1 MGEKGEWVVK
11 AKKIYGI
18 AKETKT
24 LNVWTSHD
32 GRQFFNFGGA
42 VYLIDGM
49 PRMEDDEFLA
59 YLDVPK
65 PKRDEWDVT
74 MVPARECLVQDVC
87 DDDRELKPD
96 AVSIIV
102 SGRHMMA
109 FHMAEGGVIWMDEDK
124 LSPLSAAEW
133 RFFLRASE
141 TGETY
146 IAVFE
151 GLYLIALL
159 SYELT
164 PEIMPGEGLAD
175 RLCALAGIKEA
186 AVDAGEIIEAAK
198 QAVCDHTY
206 PTTDRDGKPIMAW
219 KTKEGY
225 DVLNALKEMY
235 DGSQ

>member
-1 MGEKGEWVVK
+1 MK

-49 PRMEDDEFLA
+49 PRMEDEEFLA

-74 MVPARECLVQDVC
+74 MHDARECLVQDVC
-87 DDDRELKPD
+87 ADDRELKPD

-102 SGRHMMA
+102 SGQHMIA
-109 FHMAEGGVIWMDEDK
+109 FHTAEGGVIWLDEDK
-124 LSPLSAAEW
+124 LSPLAAAEW

-164 PEIMPGEGLAD
+164 AEVMPGEGLAG
-175 RLCALAGIKEA
+175 RLLELAGC
-186 AVDAGEIIEAAK
+186 G
-198 QAVCDHTY
+198 QRT
-206 PTTDRDGKPIMAW
+206 
-219 KTKEGY
+219 EGRPMTEDDENEE
-225 DVLNALKEMY
+225 DVVGALKEMY
-235 DGSQ
+235 GGGADGGQ

>member
-1 MGEKGEWVVK
+1 MK

-32 GRQFFNFGGA
+32 GRQFFDFGGA

-49 PRMEDDEFLA
+49 PRMEDEEFLA

-65 PKRDEWDVT
+65 PKRDEWDV
-74 MVPARECLVQDVC
+74 MMNDARECLVQDVC
-87 DDDRELKPD
+87 SEDRELKPD
-96 AVSIIV
+96 TVSIIV
-102 SGRHMMA
+102 SGRHVIA
-109 FHMAEGGVIWMDEDK
+109 FHTAEGGVIWLDEDK
-124 LSPLSAAEW
+124 LSPLAAAEW

-141 TGETY
+141 MGETY

-164 PEIMPGEGLAD
+164 AEVMPGEGLAE
-175 RLCALAGIKEA
+175 RLCALAGVRTETIGG
-186 AVDAGEIIEAAK
+186 GE
-198 QAVCDHTY
+198 
-206 PTTDRDGKPIMAW
+206 
-219 KTKEGY
+219 
-225 DVLNALKEMY
+225 DVVGALKEMY
-235 DGSQ
+235 GGDADGGQ

>member
-1 MGEKGEWVVK
+1 MGAEGEQVVK

-32 GRQFFNFGGA
+32 GRQFFDFGGA

-49 PRMEDDEFLA
+49 PRMEDEEFLA

-74 MVPARECLVQDVC
+74 MHDARECLVQDVC
-87 DDDRELKPD
+87 AGDRELKPD
-96 AVSIIV
+96 GVSIIV
-102 SGRHMMA
+102 SGRHMIA
-109 FHMAEGGVIWMDEDK
+109 FHTAEGGVIWLDEDK
-124 LSPLSAAEW
+124 LSPLAAAER

-151 GLYLIALL
+151 GLYMIALL

-164 PEIMPGEGLAD
+164 AEVMPGEGLAE
-175 RLCALAGIKEA
+175 RLLELAGC
-186 AVDAGEIIEAAK
+186 G
-198 QAVCDHTY
+198 QRT
-206 PTTDRDGKPIMAW
+206 
-219 KTKEGY
+219 EGRPKDDENEE
-225 DVLNALKEMY
+225 DVVGALKEMY
-235 DGSQ
+235 GGEPDA